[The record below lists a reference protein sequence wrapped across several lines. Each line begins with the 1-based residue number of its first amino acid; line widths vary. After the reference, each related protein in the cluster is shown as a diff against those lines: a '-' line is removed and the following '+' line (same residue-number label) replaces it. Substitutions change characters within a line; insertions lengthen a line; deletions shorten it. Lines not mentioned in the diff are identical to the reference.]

1 MASGP
6 PRKKI
11 HQADRAGIEFGAYEL
26 HSSTLS
32 ARPSC
37 LTMMHWDQCCFCYC
51 LTIFGSI
58 YVENILHSTYFCHQT
73 LSRHLSS
80 QEILERPPESQW
92 KTLLGR
98 RRVQR
103 FYDQQQNLHSRLP
116 HHVVHSWVSLS
127 NLWTDCLY
135 KARVRQTD
143 SSSVQHAAIWVR
155 KTAMIIT
162 KITEFDKQQLINNYW
177 TLNEYQSTPLILAPS
192 MKRITLELDKWSKV
206 FTLETHYPSETF
218 CPLANSR

>member
-6 PRKKI
+6 PRRKI
-11 HQADRAGIEFGAYEL
+11 HQADRAGIKFGAYEL

-37 LTMMHWDQCCFCYC
+37 LTKAWCTGINVVFVIVWQSSAQ
-51 LTIFGSI
+51 L
-58 YVENILHSTYFCHQT
+58 ENILHSTYFCHQT

-127 NLWTDCLY
+127 NLGTDCLY

-155 KTAMIIT
+155 KTTMIIM

>member
-1 MASGP
+1 MEFEKLGLGNGLGTTE
-6 PRKKI
+6 KKNPSSRQGRHRI
-11 HQADRAGIEFGAYEL
+11 WGLRIAFQ
-26 HSSTLS
+26 HSKRS
-32 ARPSC
+32 AKLPHKG
-37 LTMMHWDQCCFCYC
+37 MMHWDQCCFCYC

-127 NLWTDCLY
+127 NLGTDCLY
-135 KARVRQTD
+135 KATVRQTD

-155 KTAMIIT
+155 KTTMIIM

-192 MKRITLELDKWSKV
+192 MKRITLELDK
-206 FTLETHYPSETF
+206 
-218 CPLANSR
+218 

>member
-1 MASGP
+1 MEFEKLGLGDGLGTTE
-6 PRKKI
+6 KKNPSSRQGR
-11 HQADRAGIEFGAYEL
+11 HQIWGLRIAFQ
-26 HSSTLS
+26 HSKRS
-32 ARPSC
+32 AKLPHKG
-37 LTMMHWDQCCFCYC
+37 MMHWDQCCFCYC

-127 NLWTDCLY
+127 NLGTDCLY
-135 KARVRQTD
+135 KATVRQTD

-155 KTAMIIT
+155 KTAMIIM
-162 KITEFDKQQLINNYW
+162 KIKEFDKQQLINNYW

-192 MKRITLELDKWSKV
+192 MKRITLELDK
-206 FTLETHYPSETF
+206 
-218 CPLANSR
+218 